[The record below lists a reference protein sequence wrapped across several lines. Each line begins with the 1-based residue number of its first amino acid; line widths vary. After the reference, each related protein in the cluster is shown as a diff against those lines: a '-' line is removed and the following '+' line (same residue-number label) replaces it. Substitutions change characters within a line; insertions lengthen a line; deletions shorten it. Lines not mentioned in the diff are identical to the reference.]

1 MLKPRQREWGPS
13 CEAATHPGTPSR
25 LFTRVRE
32 AYTTRGRFANTG
44 ALPLTHLVGGEAILC
59 EGRLHDA
66 GNDRADRLQRQ
77 LAFTAAHHSIGWRT
91 YRHKQHHVTSCGVY
105 GRLDC
110 RRICRLFHGS
120 SGLRDSGWEAHN
132 KSVRRAEQM
141 RKAPG
146 SAPAA
151 CSLVKVGKV
160 GIVEAI
166 ITEATTTHAQTGTG
180 FSTDERFAQKI
191 TRRRA
196 IREP

>member
-1 MLKPRQREWGPS
+1 MRPQRTQERHHACSHVCVRP
-13 CEAATHPGTPSR
+13 TR
-25 LFTRVRE
+25 L
-32 AYTTRGRFANTG
+32 AG
-44 ALPLTHLVGGEAILC
+44 ALRTPELFHSPIWSAEKPFSVRVAFMMPATTGPTVC
-59 EGRLHDA
+59 K
-66 GNDRADRLQRQ
+66 RQ

-166 ITEATTTHAQTGTG
+166 ITEATARHAQTGTG
-180 FSTDERFAQKI
+180 LSTDERFAQKI